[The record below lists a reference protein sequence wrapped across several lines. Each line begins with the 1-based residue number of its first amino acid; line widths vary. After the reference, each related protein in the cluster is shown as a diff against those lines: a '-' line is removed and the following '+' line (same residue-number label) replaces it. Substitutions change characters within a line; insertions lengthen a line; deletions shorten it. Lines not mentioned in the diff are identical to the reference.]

1 MGAIRFDGNPDE
13 TLKLEAT
20 PSKATFFMNEDKI
33 CCQEASIPI
42 GIIDTVIIIGS
53 RFCPDREFL
62 CDPSLVTWI
71 PARFYA
77 ELSQQVSATYKSRQK
92 KDVE

>member
-13 TLKLEAT
+13 TLNLEAT
-20 PSKATFFMNEDKI
+20 PWKGRFFMNEDQI

-53 RFCPDREFL
+53 RLCSDRECL
-62 CDPSLVTWI
+62 CEPNSVTGIPCSLMC
-71 PARFYA
+71 
-77 ELSQQVSATYKSRQK
+77 
-92 KDVE
+92 

>member
-1 MGAIRFDGNPDE
+1 MGAIRFDGNTDE
-13 TLKLEAT
+13 TLNIEAT
-20 PSKATFFMNEDKI
+20 PWKGRFFMNEDLI
-33 CCQEASIPI
+33 CCREASIPI
-42 GIIDTVIIIGS
+42 GIIGTVIIIGS
-53 RFCPDREFL
+53 LFCPDREFL

-77 ELSQQVSATYKSRQK
+77 ELSQQVSATYKSRQQ